1 MDFFKRHF
9 SVALFAVLGLVL
21 VAYIGARGN
30 LQIIFGVVVPYLAIL
45 LFVEG
50 FVYRLITWARSP
62 VPFRIPTTASQGRTL
77 PWIERDLGTRFDNPA
92 TFKDLV
98 GRMALEVF
106 AFRSLFRN
114 RARNCARTRITR
126 KGPG

>member
-62 VPFRIPTTASQGRTL
+62 YPSGFPPPPPRAGPSPGSKGTWEPDSTTRRPLKTSWAAW
-77 PWIERDLGTRFDNPA
+77 PWKFSPSGVSSVTCAP
-92 TFKDLV
+92 
-98 GRMALEVF
+98 
-106 AFRSLFRN
+106 
-114 RARNCARTRITR
+114 NCARTR
-126 KGPG
+126 